1 MTSQSET
8 AAFLAATGRDHGRI
22 GLCRQIPGGRFEGRP
37 VDAAALAAGRLG
49 AITADQ
55 PANVWAGAGLL
66 RSGSIPGGRGKAS
79 DVVALPS
86 LFADLDVVPNK
97 VPSIEVATTIVH
109 EVSTLLVTQPCALVA
124 SGHGL
129 QPWWRLEDEEGVTCW
144 SDDDDRA
151 RLRMT
156 AALEGFGRLVALVA
170 AGHDASVDKVSDLA
184 RVMRLPFPGG
194 GNFKVEGAPRPV
206 ELLSVDP
213 AAARVKLADLEALI
227 EVHAPP
233 AAAVAQPVAP
243 AAAQPAP
250 GAQAPTQAAQAPR
263 IAAYI
268 AAMDR
273 DDASILADMATW
285 PEGQRDGYGRG
296 WEKTLSDLARRRG
309 AIDRAGWS
317 GRDEAVALRAICPEP
332 MIEIAE
338 QKIREQWHRAD
349 PAPTPTPRDPG
360 DSTDVFSPD
369 YVAPSGQAAQPTAVM
384 AARGYY
390 IDKVDGLRVATLAR
404 DIRAMGPLAAGR
416 DDIMWSY
423 RDGVW
428 TSDRNVVRVRAAF
441 LLGEDYRRSHGTNAE
456 DVVRA
461 MSPPIACEPVSEV
474 INFRNGLYLW
484 RAELLQPHSP
494 DVLSTVQLSVD
505 WDPDATCPEFDT
517 WLSQVVPADMIEL
530 IWELIG
536 YLLYSGNPLHKA
548 VMLMGGGRNGKG
560 TFLRVV
566 NALLGERNVTS
577 VSLHDLVS
585 TRFSTVCLFGKIAN
599 IAGDIDGTYLETT
612 ATFKSITGQDQIS
625 GEHKGRDRFD
635 FTPWAVPVF
644 SANKIP
650 PSVDTTTGYLSR
662 WLVVPFPNDF
672 TGHEDRT
679 LDARLHAKD
688 VLAGVAAKAMPA
700 LRRLMA
706 RGEFALPKSGQD
718 ARDEF
723 GRRVDQVRA
732 WVDECADV
740 DPSHPF
746 VLRTTLYG
754 AYKTWAARD
763 GHKPVRAGEFYD
775 RLASIPGCL
784 EHRTAKVGTRGFV
797 GVKVAESAEQWW
809 RQPPQW
815 DGQP

>member
-1 MTSQSET
+1 MTARDVAEHN
-8 AAFLAATGRDHGRI
+8 AGVLAAAKSCIERGWFPIALHGVI
-22 GLCRQIPGGRFEGRP
+22 
-37 VDAAALAAGRLG
+37 
-49 AITADQ
+49 
-55 PANVWAGAGLL
+55 
-66 RSGSIPGGRGKAS
+66 
-79 DVVALPS
+79 
-86 LFADLDVVPNK
+86 DL
-97 VPSIEVATTIVH
+97 
-109 EVSTLLVTQPCALVA
+109 
-124 SGHGL
+124 
-129 QPWWRLEDEEGVTCW
+129 
-144 SDDDDRA
+144 
-151 RLRMT
+151 
-156 AALEGFGRLVALVA
+156 
-170 AGHDASVDKVSDLA
+170 
-184 RVMRLPFPGG
+184 PGG
-194 GNFKVEGAPRPV
+194 GTACTCSKGAAPDHLGSQGKHPISARWTSQEVPDLALFSRELPTNVGILTGNKSGLFVIDVDTPQGWRDLQAMGELPSTYTVKTGGGGFQLYYRMPPGLDITNRDKALPAGVDVRGNGGMVVAPPSRSGKGPYSAKSDLPVNPARAWLQDALTKPLPKVPKAKPAPQTPAQARPQTHRERKLEASIIDGEVQRLMDLPQPWYEGARWDFTTFEVACQLV
-206 ELLSVDP
+206 ELANAQWSHLTVEEAHTMVTENAPCDPYWSEAEAKFASAVQSVGDKERP
-213 AAARVKLADLEALI
+213 SPSEGADA
-227 EVHAPP
+227 
-233 AAAVAQPVAP
+233 
-243 AAAQPAP
+243 
-250 GAQAPTQAAQAPR
+250 
-263 IAAYI
+263 
-268 AAMDR
+268 
-273 DDASILADMATW
+273 
-285 PEGQRDGYGRG
+285 
-296 WEKTLSDLARRRG
+296 
-309 AIDRAGWS
+309 
-317 GRDEAVALRAICPEP
+317 
-332 MIEIAE
+332 
-338 QKIREQWHRAD
+338 
-349 PAPTPTPRDPG
+349 
-360 DSTDVFSPD
+360 TDVFSPD
-369 YVAPSGQAAQPTAVM
+369 YLAPGAGAPPGPTV

-423 RDGVW
+423 QDGVW

-461 MSPPIACEPVSEV
+461 MSPPIACDPVSEV

-484 RAELLQPHSP
+484 QADLLQPHSP

-612 ATFKSITGQDQIS
+612 ATFKAITGQDQIS

-746 VLRTTLYG
+746 VLRTALYG